1 MVQTPEVLERMYVRK
16 IRAYNAL
23 AIGYLIGG
31 DMESAKKAIGTMIV
45 FSRRRAREA
54 VKRFRAADEAFV
66 KTTHSLRKKDW
77 PSGKVSPE
85 SNEVREQLF
94 RDYHAAR
101 NKMADVGHEL
111 CRELLAWEK
120 CGATVKDLF
129 NLCNRDITKVVG
141 RLGPDTLCQ
150 PFPSLVSALM
160 LDYKAPTA
168 GPIRYDVD
176 APLTHTITEFD
187 VYAILEMPGLEEE
200 VSIDLMD
207 ILYHLQTK
215 E

>member
-1 MVQTPEVLERMYVRK
+1 MKSPEELEKLYVRK

-31 DMESAKKAIGTMIV
+31 DRESAKKAVGTMIV
-45 FSRRRAREA
+45 LSRRRAREA
-54 VKRFRAADEAFV
+54 VKRFRAADEALT
-66 KTTHSLRKKDW
+66 KTTHSMRKKDW
-77 PSGKVSPE
+77 PSGKVSLE
-85 SNEVREQLF
+85 SNEIRWELLQ
-94 RDYHAAR
+94 DYHAAR
-101 NKMADVGHEL
+101 NAMADVGHEL

-129 NLCNRDITKVVG
+129 NLCNRDFSVVVG

-176 APLTHTITEFD
+176 APLTHTILEFD
-187 VYAILEMPGLEEE
+187 VHALLEMPGMVEE
-200 VSIDLMD
+200 VSDDLMD
-207 ILYHLQTK
+207 TLYHLQTK

>member
-1 MVQTPEVLERMYVRK
+1 MKSPEELERMYVRK

-31 DMESAKKAIGTMIV
+31 DRKSAKKAIGTMIV
-45 FSRRRAREA
+45 LSRRRAREA
-54 VKRFRAADEAFV
+54 VKRFRTADAALV
-66 KTTHSLRKKDW
+66 KTTHSMRKRDW
-77 PSGKVSPE
+77 PSGKASQE
-85 SNEVREQLF
+85 SNDMRWELL

-101 NKMADVGHEL
+101 SALADVGHEL

-120 CGATVKDLF
+120 CGATVEDLF
-129 NLCNRDITKVVG
+129 NLCNRDFAKVAG

-176 APLTHTITEFD
+176 APLTHAILEFD
-187 VYAILEMPGLEEE
+187 VHAILEMPGLEEE
-200 VSIDLMD
+200 VSEDLMD
-207 ILYHLQTK
+207 TLYHLQTK

>member
-1 MVQTPEVLERMYVRK
+1 M
-16 IRAYNAL
+16 
-23 AIGYLIGG
+23 
-31 DMESAKKAIGTMIV
+31 
-45 FSRRRAREA
+45 
-54 VKRFRAADEAFV
+54 
-66 KTTHSLRKKDW
+66 
-77 PSGKVSPE
+77 
-85 SNEVREQLF
+85 REQLF
-94 RDYHAAR
+94 REYHAASHEVA
-101 NKMADVGHEL
+101 NVGHEL

-120 CGATVKDLF
+120 CGATVKELF
-129 NLCNRDITKVVG
+129 NLCNRDISKVAD

-176 APLTHTITEFD
+176 APLTHAILEFD
-187 VYAILEMPGLEEE
+187 VHAILEMPGLEEE
-200 VSIDLMD
+200 VSSDLMD